1 MSIHVVQIDGD
12 RHSRTL
18 LKSIFRVAEPG
29 INLRQFATADD
40 ALAYIE
46 HQGKIVDLFIID
58 IPLSG
63 KMNGIQCAQAV
74 RDLECPGFIVL
85 TSAYAAPSYEML
97 VSLQSEFCAKPWHI
111 LTLARQ
117 LPQYKLARPAAA
129 HQGHV
134 SSR

>member
-1 MSIHVVQIDGD
+1 MSIHVVQIDSD
-12 RHSRTL
+12 RHSRSL

-29 INLRQFATADD
+29 INLRQFVTADEG
-40 ALAYIE
+40 LAYIE
-46 HQGKIVDLFIID
+46 HQGQIVDLFIID

-63 KMNGIQCAQAV
+63 PMNGVQCAQAI

-97 VSLQSEFCAKPWHI
+97 VSLHSEFCAKPWHI

-117 LPQYKLARPAAA
+117 LPQYKLTDSAAV
-129 HQGHV
+129 H
-134 SSR
+134 